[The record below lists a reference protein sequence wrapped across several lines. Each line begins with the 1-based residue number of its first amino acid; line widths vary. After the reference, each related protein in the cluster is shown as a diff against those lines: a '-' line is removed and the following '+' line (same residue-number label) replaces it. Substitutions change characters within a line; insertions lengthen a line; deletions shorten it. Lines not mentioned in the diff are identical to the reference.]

1 MIATLVRARLI
12 ALSLVGASTGNG
24 SAWVC
29 LVGGLS
35 DAIAAPQVALM
46 DTAGLPPL
54 MSHGSG
60 RPLRPALQVL
70 VRGLPNTYAATAT
83 KATAIFD
90 GLHRTT
96 WGSLQTVEAVNNPIW
111 LGYEPDTNAPVWSI
125 NFLTILT

>member
-12 ALSLVGASTGNG
+12 ALGLVGSGTGNG

-60 RPLRPALQVL
+60 RPLRPGLQVL

-90 GLHRTT
+90 GLHRTS
-96 WGSLQTVEAVNNPIW
+96 WGDLKTVEAVNNAIW